1 MLVLL
6 LLTLRAQQH
15 GCKEGSRFEACEEYI
30 QCLADPPSCTELVIA
45 DDLPPYVPVRSI
57 NISGTIPSAIGTL
70 TALSKLIIAE
80 NGVNGTIPETIGLL
94 TNLKYL
100 RLASAPVVPGPRA
113 RLSGTLPLSLGN
125 LVRLEKLYVYQTQ
138 ISGTLPLSLG
148 ELTELHYMNIFSN
161 SVTGVIP
168 ESIFKLTPL
177 IVLDLS
183 DNYLSGTLSE
193 NIGEL
198 SALADLT
205 LSINYLSGTVPDTFA
220 ALTSLA
226 MLYLRSN
233 SFTAVGGGICAIQEN
248 LEIACDLSDNEIPG
262 TVGETKNCP
271 VCLNNGKCDK
281 HNQSPGRDQ
290 PIFPNKVCDFTRS
303 TCSCWAASPVAAPT
317 LAPTAMSH
325 AAHSWKPSD
334 TTLTIMIVVLIA
346 ACVAVLALTF
356 VTVGIHTL
364 GGQAFTNRCCWC
376 YTPRGREEH
385 ERRTAQSAPTVA
397 AQTDSTLEAPF
408 LNGVAVQGVPEL
420 YMLTEHARRMA
431 ETAAVQ
437 TDSAFEAPFLLG
449 GVEEGAY
456 TDLAAKE

>member
-15 GCKEGSRFEACEEYI
+15 GCKEGSRFEDCEEYI
-30 QCLADPPSCTELVIA
+30 QCLADPPNCVELVIE
-45 DDLPPYVPVRSI
+45 DGGPHQGTSH
-57 NISGTIPSAIGTL
+57 NIIGTIPSVIGNL
-70 TALSKLIIAE
+70 TALTTLTIGE
-80 NGVNGTIPETIGLL
+80 NGVSGTIPETIGLL

-100 RLASAPVVPGPRA
+100 RLASAPKAGDSG
-113 RLSGTLPLSLGN
+113 RLSGTLPPSLGN
-125 LVRLEKLYVYQTQ
+125 LVRLEKLYVYYQTQ

-148 ELTELHYMNIFSN
+148 ELTELHYMNIFGN

-198 SALADLT
+198 SALADL
-205 LSINYLSGTVPDTFA
+205 SVQNNYLSGTVPDAFA

-281 HNQSPGRDQ
+281 HNQSPDRDQ
-290 PIFPNKVCDFTRS
+290 PIFPNKVCDFTHS

-334 TTLTIMIVVLIA
+334 TTLTIMIMVLIA

-356 VTVGIHTL
+356 VAVRI
-364 GGQAFTNRCCWC
+364 
-376 YTPRGREEH
+376 H
-385 ERRTAQSAPTVA
+385 ERRTAESAPTVA

-408 LNGVAVQGVPEL
+408 LNGVAVQGVQEL
-420 YMLTEHARRMA
+420 YMLAEHARRMA

-437 TDSAFEAPFLLG
+437 TDSTFEAPVLLG
-449 GVEEGAY
+449 AALQGVEEGAY